1 MIQFALPLAL
11 HALAAALWIGGMAF
25 AYCFLRPAA
34 GTELDPPQRLALWRG
49 VFARFF
55 PTVWVAVVILTIS
68 GYVMVFTRFAG
79 FASAAAYIHA
89 MHALGLAM
97 VAIFAH
103 AFFAPWRR
111 FRSAVNSGDHQRA
124 AADLTRIRRLVA
136 INLGLGI
143 VIIVVG
149 ASGRLWP
156 I

>member
-11 HALAAALWIGGMAF
+11 HALAAVLWIGGMAF
-25 AYCFLRPAA
+25 AYGILRPAA
-34 GTELDPPQRLALWRG
+34 GVALEVPQRLALWRG

-55 PTVWVAVVILTIS
+55 PTVWVAVAILLIT
-68 GYVMVFTRFAG
+68 GYLMVFTRFAG
-79 FASAAAYIHA
+79 FAASPPYIHA

-97 VAIFAH
+97 TALFAH
-103 AFFAPWRR
+103 VFFAPWRR
-111 FRSAVNSGDHQRA
+111 FRTAVDTGDHQRGA
-124 AADLTRIRRLVA
+124 AELARIRRLVA

-143 VIIVVG
+143 LIVVVG